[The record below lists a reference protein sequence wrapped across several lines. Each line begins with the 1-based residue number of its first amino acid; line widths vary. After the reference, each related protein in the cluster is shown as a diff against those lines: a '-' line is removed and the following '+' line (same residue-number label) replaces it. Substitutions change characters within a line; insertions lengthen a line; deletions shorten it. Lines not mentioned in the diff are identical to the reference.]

1 MVEQAPLF
9 SDLSA
14 EDIEKISEYGQTR
27 SYPKNS
33 ILITKGD
40 ESDCFYIIKE
50 GKVKVYI
57 SDEMGASIIL
67 RYEGPGEYFGEL
79 ASIDEEPR
87 SASVATIED
96 SRITYVSR
104 NRFEEC
110 LNENPALAVKLVRF
124 MSRRIRKLT
133 EELSNCALMPV
144 YQRVRTKL
152 MQLATEEGDAYVIH
166 QRLTHQDL
174 AGLVGCGRE
183 MVSRVMG
190 RLQSGGYIHIENKEI
205 SIVKD
210 LPRNLH

>member
-1 MVEQAPLF
+1 MTEQEPLF
-9 SDLSA
+9 ADLA
-14 EDIEKISEYGQTR
+14 VEDIEKISEYGQTR

-33 ILITKGD
+33 ILINKGD
-40 ESDCFYIIKE
+40 ENDCFYIIQE

-67 RYEGPGEYFGEL
+67 RYQGPGEYFGEL
-79 ASIDEEPR
+79 ALIDEEPR
-87 SASVATIED
+87 SASVSTVED
-96 SRITYVSR
+96 SRVTYVSR
-104 NRFEEC
+104 SRFEQC
-110 LNENPALAVKLVRF
+110 LNENPALSVKLVRF
-124 MSRRIRKLT
+124 MSERIRKLT

-152 MQLATEEGDAYVIH
+152 MQLAEEEGDTYIIH

-190 RLQSGGYIHIENKEI
+190 RLQSGGYIHVHNKEI
-205 SIVKD
+205 EIVKD